1 LQFEAAEFLLLN
13 ILSETLLFASAMPRT
28 TRTFS
33 SEFSDEPEVLV
44 KARRVSFD
52 YSPSHAYEEQEII
65 VRTRRVSFDT
75 TPTSMHAMT
84 PRQALALAA
93 DAMAAESY
101 LDLTSAFKNG
111 ADSCQS
117 PSRRVRGLSF
127 GLPPFSLGL
136 PSVDEDQ
143 AGPTTALPATP
154 SSSSSKER
162 MEVPHLSLEAVGYTI
177 TKEIAQVSQGSIELA
192 EHRPTG
198 GFRCVKCFHKSK
210 MQTDTQEFIKAEVEL
225 MFELGEHPNI
235 GEAVMVFQ
243 DPQSFYL
250 VQPYY
255 RGGNLQA
262 LKHRAIGAGVGCT
275 EGWWRS
281 IFVQC
286 LTGLAH
292 MHAQDVMHCDIKE
305 ANIMLKDDD
314 LGEPEIV
321 IIDLGVAQRAGTERD
336 IIYGTP
342 GYIPPEVWEAKNW
355 HPQSDMFSLGVVVMQ
370 LLIGKM
376 GLLIENTSNFKEM
389 KEATLLREPPFEL
402 MPLEFPAFTG
412 LVKKLLAKDYLARP
426 TAEAMLQE
434 SWDEAPVPDSDS
446 DAAEE
451 ELQLRKVAAQ
461 RRHTWH
467 TNAMKVRPIGL
478 KRVVVHDRRPRMQ
491 TLHLG
496 VQNGIPVPLITHQL
510 RAFPVGVRMPVSRR
524 RVAFAS

>member
-1 LQFEAAEFLLLN
+1 
-13 ILSETLLFASAMPRT
+13 
-28 TRTFS
+28 
-33 SEFSDEPEVLV
+33 
-44 KARRVSFD
+44 
-52 YSPSHAYEEQEII
+52 
-65 VRTRRVSFDT
+65 
-75 TPTSMHAMT
+75 
-84 PRQALALAA
+84 
-93 DAMAAESY
+93 
-101 LDLTSAFKNG
+101 
-111 ADSCQS
+111 
-117 PSRRVRGLSF
+117 
-127 GLPPFSLGL
+127 
-136 PSVDEDQ
+136 
-143 AGPTTALPATP
+143 
-154 SSSSSKER
+154 
-162 MEVPHLSLEAVGYTI
+162 
-177 TKEIAQVSQGSIELA
+177 
-192 EHRPTG
+192 
-198 GFRCVKCFHKSK
+198 
-210 MQTDTQEFIKAEVEL
+210 
-225 MFELGEHPNI
+225 
-235 GEAVMVFQ
+235 
-243 DPQSFYL
+243 
-250 VQPYY
+250 
-255 RGGNLQA
+255 
-262 LKHRAIGAGVGCT
+262 
-275 EGWWRS
+275 
-281 IFVQC
+281 
-286 LTGLAH
+286 
-292 MHAQDVMHCDIKE
+292 VMHCDIKE

-314 LGEPEIV
+314 LGEPQIV

-434 SWDEAPVPDSDS
+434 SWDEAPVSDSDS

-496 VQNGIPVPLITHQL
+496 VQNGISVPLITHQL